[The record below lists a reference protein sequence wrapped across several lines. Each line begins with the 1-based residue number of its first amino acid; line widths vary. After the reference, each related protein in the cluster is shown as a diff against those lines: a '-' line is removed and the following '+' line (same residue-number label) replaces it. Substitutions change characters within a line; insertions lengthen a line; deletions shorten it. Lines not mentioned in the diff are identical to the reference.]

1 MSSTLYKI
9 FPSTI
14 HTFRK
19 PYSSLA
25 AFNLRI
31 RNFVKLSVMERFL
44 PFNFFLLLKTLHL
57 SEHLAKLT
65 IMGQHLFSDFASI
78 WWVWS
83 IAFTSRSISISDLIV
98 WITTSSVTFHQC
110 LLSLMSCIRRQFL
123 LEYYSSLVLL
133 LYVCLLLCFT
143 IFVFR
148 KGHTLLQTCDLLIFL
163 FSLFLV
169 LIKLFHN
176 IINWTCQIF

>member
-1 MSSTLYKI
+1 MCINSFGKPQHKKTKIKQKQNFSGETSFFQHNLNSGCKRITDKKTAGLLLGVSSTLYKI

-78 WWVWS
+78 
-83 IAFTSRSISISDLIV
+83 
-98 WITTSSVTFHQC
+98 
-110 LLSLMSCIRRQFL
+110 
-123 LEYYSSLVLL
+123 
-133 LYVCLLLCFT
+133 
-143 IFVFR
+143 
-148 KGHTLLQTCDLLIFL
+148 
-163 FSLFLV
+163 
-169 LIKLFHN
+169 
-176 IINWTCQIF
+176 